1 RRTWTLRAG
10 LGDGNAVSRN
20 LPQVGMH
27 DRNPSGSRDRE
38 RRHGGRCGENAG
50 GAMGETL
57 SWQTIDELLVKME
70 ELQSRKV
77 LELARR
83 LKPGLTLED
92 VRNPHD
98 FPELSD
104 PDWHYADGVLSGIQ
118 SVASALRALKSG

>member
-1 RRTWTLRAG
+1 
-10 LGDGNAVSRN
+10 
-20 LPQVGMH
+20 
-27 DRNPSGSRDRE
+27 
-38 RRHGGRCGENAG
+38 
-50 GAMGETL
+50 MGETL
-57 SWQTIDELLVKME
+57 SWQTIDELLGKME

-118 SVASALRALKSG
+118 SVATALRALKNR